1 MLERKDVLDCLV
13 HSTDFREKIT
23 GTLYQV
29 KVQYRVIDHFACGYI
44 LVQSSSILCH
54 ASILESDCSDYAEW
68 YEKLEFKELTLEKLK
83 EYMDMTVCKVKE
95 RISILKQAAIAEDF
109 K

>member
-1 MLERKDVLDCLV
+1 MLERKDVLDCFI

-23 GTLYQV
+23 DTMYQTN
-29 KVQYRVIDHFACGYI
+29 VQYRVPGYFACGYI
-44 LVQSSSILCH
+44 LIQYSFILCH
-54 ASILESDCSDYAEW
+54 ATILKNDCTEYNDWS
-68 YEKLEFKELTLEKLK
+68 EKLEFEELTLEKLK

-95 RISILKQAAIAEDF
+95 RISFLKQAALEEDF

>member
-1 MLERKDVLDCLV
+1 MLERKDVLDCFI

-23 GTLYQV
+23 DTMYQTN
-29 KVQYRVIDHFACGYI
+29 VQYRVPGYFACGYI
-44 LVQSSSILCH
+44 LVQSSFIFCH
-54 ASILESDCSDYAEW
+54 ATILKNDCAEYIDW
-68 YEKLEFKELTLEKLK
+68 SEKLEFEELTLEKLK

-95 RISILKQAAIAEDF
+95 RISFLKQAALEEDF